1 LKNIKIYIGLFFFF
15 SSTIVAAQRNLN
27 NNKNFQRV
35 VNMVEE
41 KRFYIADNELDKFSE
56 KYKDNFYY
64 NFYKGICQ
72 LYLWKN
78 NQAIIYFKSA
88 LALAENQDL
97 SVENY
102 LNTKYYLATA
112 LFYTEK
118 IDSAM
123 VYFNQLY
130 ATLPAKYKI
139 RRQKIVQYISKGMI
153 AKEFMHNPKKIKIKN
168 ISALNT
174 IFNDDSP
181 LVSAD
186 GKMMVFTSSRVGST
200 GGRFTQNGD
209 FYEDI
214 YSAIKPDTSWIL
226 KGRIS
231 DNINTENHESNVWMS
246 IDAKE
251 LYVYKNE
258 KGNGNIYI
266 SHLQEAGTW
275 STLKPLDII
284 NTDANES
291 SAFKTFD
298 GKYLF
303 FVSDRKGGY
312 GGKDIYYI
320 KRLKNGTW
328 SKAINAGNTINT
340 RYDEESPYLQLN
352 NLLYFSSEGHKN
364 MGGFDIFISKWND
377 NKSFGIAE
385 NMGYPLNSV
394 ADDLFFTPSFD
405 GLRAYFCSKRKSS
418 KGQMDIYKA
427 VFPASYNT
435 NIQLLSGIVQVE
447 SGSLDKVKITP
458 LNQQIEI
465 SPNYHTGQFFMP
477 LDKKDNYSIK
487 FEAKGNQTVIRNF
500 TLKQNKQNKFYQ
512 YFDLDTICLKVPITD
527 VSALPIVI
535 NDTLFAIKAPNLD
548 VLSDKVQEEDIWN
561 SNEFDSLNISP
572 VLNFHVNTDSLFKQS
587 KLITNTTR
595 INNIYTKK
603 EKINLPGFEI
613 VQDIPFQFNNYN
625 LKNLNQ
631 LKKLKTFLNQNLQ
644 SVILLVGHTDSKG
657 DSLYNLKLSQKRIT
671 SVYNQ
676 LISWGVNPAQIVVK
690 NVGEKNR
697 YIDENQFKGELYE
710 EAAGLNRRVDVRV
723 LKQGKN
729 NLLYVNSLPI
739 PKKILSQLIDTT
751 LNPVKNAKD
760 SFIFRIELIQ
770 SAVKINLNS
779 HVGIFKIDEKTNKFG
794 VYSYELGNFKTKE
807 EALYWLREMKNRGF
821 TSARIIVKT
830 PIDDKISYFYSI
842 HLLMTDKPVKNK
854 LFAKLDNVIVTKTK
868 DYYHYYYGQFLSL
881 KDAEKARKKVVEIGF
896 DNAFIF
902 INDYSNVEK

>member
-1 LKNIKIYIGLFFFF
+1 MKSIKIYIGLFFLF
-15 SSTIVAAQRNLN
+15 SSTIIAAQRNLN
-27 NNKNFQRV
+27 NNKNFQKV
-35 VNMVEE
+35 VKMVEE
-41 KRFYIADNELDKFSE
+41 KRFFIADNELDKFSV
-56 KYKDNFYY
+56 KYKNNFYY

-72 LYLWKN
+72 LNLWKN
-78 NQAIIYFKSA
+78 KQAINYFKSA

-102 LNTKYYLATA
+102 LTTKYYLATA

-123 VYFNQLY
+123 VYFNQLF

-153 AKEFMHNPKKIKIKN
+153 AKEFMHNPKKIKIEN

-174 IFNDDSP
+174 IFNDHSP

-186 GKMMVFTSSRVGST
+186 EKMMVFTSSRAGST

-214 YSAIKPDTSWIL
+214 YSAIKPDNRWNL

-231 DNINTENHESNVWMS
+231 DNINTESYESDVWLS
-246 IDAKE
+246 LDAKE
-251 LYVYKNE
+251 LYVYRNE
-258 KGNGNIYI
+258 KGNGDIFV
-266 SHLQEAGTW
+266 SHLNELGTW
-275 STLKPLDII
+275 SPLKPLDII

-298 GKYLF
+298 GRYLF
-303 FVSDRKGGY
+303 FVSDRKGGF
-312 GGKDIYYI
+312 GGRDIYYI
-320 KRLKNGTW
+320 KKLKNGTW
-328 SKAINAGNTINT
+328 SKAINAGNAINT
-340 RYDEESPYLQLN
+340 RFDEESPYLLPN
-352 NLLYFSSEGHKN
+352 NVFYFSSEGHKN
-364 MGGFDIFISKWND
+364 MGGFDIFISKWNE
-377 NKSFGIAE
+377 NKSFAIAE
-385 NMGYPLNSV
+385 NMAYPLNSV

-405 GLRAYFCSKRKSS
+405 GLRAYFCSKRKTS

-447 SGSLDKVKITP
+447 SGTLDKVVITP
-458 LNQQIEI
+458 LKQQIVI
-465 SPNYHTGQFFMP
+465 SPNYQTGQFFIP
-477 LDKKDNYSIK
+477 LEKKDSYSIK

-500 TLKQNKQNKFYQ
+500 VLKQNIQNKFYQ
-512 YFDLDTICLKVPITD
+512 YFDMDTIRLKVSITD
-527 VSALPIVI
+527 VSALPMVI
-535 NDTLFAIKAPNLD
+535 NDTLLAIKAPNLD
-548 VLSDKVQEEDIWN
+548 MLSDNDEDEDFW
-561 SNEFDSLNISP
+561 SPDELDSLNISP
-572 VLNFHVNTDSLFKQS
+572 VLNFHVNTDSLFKKS
-587 KLITNTTR
+587 KLITNTSR
-595 INNIYTKK
+595 INNLNTKK
-603 EKINLPGFEI
+603 EQINLPGFEI
-613 VQDIPFQFNNYN
+613 VQDIPFRFNKYD

-631 LKKLKTFLNQNLQ
+631 LKKLRIFLNQNPQ
-644 SVILLVGHTDSKG
+644 SVILLIGHTDSKG
-657 DSLYNLKLSQKRIT
+657 DSLYNLKLSQKRIS

-690 NVGEKNR
+690 NDGEKNL

-710 EAAGLNRRVDVRV
+710 EAAGLNGRVDIRV
-723 LKQGKN
+723 LKQGGN

-751 LNPVKNAKD
+751 LNSVKNSKD
-760 SFIFRIELIQ
+760 SFIFRIELIK
-770 SAVKINLNS
+770 SSVKINLNS
-779 HVGIFKIDEKTNKFG
+779 QIGNFKIEEKTNKFG

-807 EALYWLREMKNRGF
+807 EALYWLREMRNRGF

-830 PIDDKISYFYSI
+830 PIDDKTNYFYSI

-854 LFAKLDNVIVTKTK
+854 LFAKLNNVIVNKTK

-896 DNAFIF
+896 NNAFIF